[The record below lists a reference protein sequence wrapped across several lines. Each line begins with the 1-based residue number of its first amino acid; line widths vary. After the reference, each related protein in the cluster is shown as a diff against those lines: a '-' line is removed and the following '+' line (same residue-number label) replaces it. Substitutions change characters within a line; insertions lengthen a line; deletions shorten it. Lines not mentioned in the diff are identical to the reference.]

1 MNDTTTRRAAPRLV
15 RYLLPAITIAA
26 LLVAV
31 SAVSAVSASPGG
43 ASLADVRAATARFH
57 DIDVAIAAGYGP
69 FYVCT
74 DNETPG
80 VGAMGQHYVNGAL
93 VGDPAI
99 DPLHP
104 EALIYEPKPGGGWRL
119 VGVEYVVL
127 QAEWHAAFGN
137 TTPSVLGMPM
147 EAVGAGNRYGL
158 PPFFERHVWLWDHN
172 PSGMFEDWNPKVSCR
187 GTGDPA

>member
-1 MNDTTTRRAAPRLV
+1 MIDKAMTRRPAPRLV
-15 RYLLPAITIAA
+15 RLLVPALAVVA
-26 LLVAV
+26 LLGTV
-31 SAVSAVSASPGG
+31 SAVSATPTG

-57 DIDVAIAAGYGP
+57 DLDVALGAGYGK

-80 VGAMGQHYVNGAL
+80 VGAMGQHYVRGAL

-99 DPLHP
+99 DPLKP
-104 EALIYEPKPGGGWRL
+104 EALIYAPKPGGGSRL

-127 QAEWHAAFGN
+127 QADWHAAFGDAIP
-137 TTPSVLGMPM
+137 TVLGTPLK
-147 EAVGAGNRYGL
+147 AVGAPNRYGL
-158 PPFFERHVWLWDHN
+158 PPFFQRHVWLWSHN
-172 PSGMFEDWNPKVSCR
+172 PSGTYEDWNPSVSCR